1 MRRLILGNL
10 LFEEELARRSTPPRA
25 VLETAARAATLLRA
39 FAREGD
45 RLWTPASVAPESLPE
60 IPGLPWPVLES
71 GPLEKLAPA
80 DDVLAW
86 AETPE
91 AAALRTRDREP
102 GPLDGPLH
110 DLLWRLPVPPS
121 AAVAAVNH
129 RAFCLQVATD
139 LGCALPGARML
150 DSLADLERLLA
161 SPEAPPAWVLK
172 APLSASGRSRHIERN
187 VPPFQDP
194 RARRAVERLFER
206 HGLLLFEPWMDR
218 VDDFGVSVLL
228 TPDET
233 RTLSFHR
240 QLVDRKG
247 QFAGIEL
254 PGRFEKIALPEED
267 RERLEEVVEGV
278 ARALRRAGYMGPFGI
293 DLWRY
298 RQPDGAV
305 VLHPL
310 GEINARMTFGLVART
325 LVDQVRKEQG
335 IAEGATVRLDL
346 SSSSREIIS
355 VPGFP

>member
-10 LFEEELARRSTPPRA
+10 LFEEDLARRRATPPRK

-45 RLWTPASVAPESLPE
+45 RLWLPAPVDPGRLPD
-60 IPGLPWPVLES
+60 IPGLPWPLLES
-71 GPLEKLAPA
+71 GPLENLAPA
-80 DDVLAW
+80 GEVLAW

-91 AAALRTRDREP
+91 AAALRALPREP

-110 DLLWRLPVPPS
+110 EVLWRLPLPS
-121 AAVAAVNH
+121 PAAVAAVHH
-129 RAFCLQVATD
+129 RAFCLEVAAG

-150 DSLADLERLLA
+150 DSLAALDRLLA
-161 SPEAPPAWVLK
+161 LPDAPPAWVLK

-187 VPPFQDP
+187 VPHLQDP

-206 HGLLLFEPWMDR
+206 HGPLTFEPWLDR
-218 VDDFGVSVLL
+218 VDDFGVAVLL
-228 TPDET
+228 TPAEA
-233 RTLSFHR
+233 RIVSFHR

-254 PGRFEKIALPEED
+254 PKTFEKIELPQGE
-267 RERLEEVVEGV
+267 RERLEEVVAGV
-278 ARALRRAGYMGPFGI
+278 AQALRRAGYLGPFGI
-293 DLWRY
+293 DLWRH
-298 RQPDGAV
+298 RRPDGTV

-325 LVDQVRKEQG
+325 LVDRVGGELG
-335 IAEGATVRLDL
+335 PGDLVRLDL
-346 SSSSREIIS
+346 SKGAPSRTGTPE
-355 VPGFP
+355 